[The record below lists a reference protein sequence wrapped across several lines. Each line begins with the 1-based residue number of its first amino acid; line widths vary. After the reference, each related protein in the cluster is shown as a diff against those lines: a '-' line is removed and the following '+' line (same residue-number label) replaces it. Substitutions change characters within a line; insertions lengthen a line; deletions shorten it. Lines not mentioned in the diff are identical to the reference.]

1 MLAKQFGLKVVE
13 KFSVLELRQYHSTT
27 KSEWRKYSA
36 RLPFTIDLPS
46 DRNVK
51 SLPDSAS
58 EFQATYP
65 EWFHELLPSENPA
78 VCCQTNLDDALKIHQ
93 LYAV

>member
-1 MLAKQFGLKVVE
+1 M
-13 KFSVLELRQYHSTT
+13 LELRQYHSTT

-36 RLPFTIDLPS
+36 RLPEAIDLPS

-65 EWFHELLPSENPA
+65 EWFHELFPSEKPA
-78 VCCQTNLDDALKIHQ
+78 VCCQTNLDDALKIQQ
-93 LYAV
+93 LYDCRGGQARF